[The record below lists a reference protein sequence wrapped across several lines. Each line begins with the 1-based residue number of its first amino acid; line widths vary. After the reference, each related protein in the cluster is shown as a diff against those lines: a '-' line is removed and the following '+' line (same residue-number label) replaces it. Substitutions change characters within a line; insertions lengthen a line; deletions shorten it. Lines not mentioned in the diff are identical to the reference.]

1 MYVPKGLAQPPPVL
15 QWPAV
20 LPPQAPLAQ
29 QQLEHT
35 QISAQKSAS
44 FSRYQVK
51 LRCATLVWHFQPCWH
66 WATAH

>member
-44 FSRYQVK
+44 FSRI
-51 LRCATLVWHFQPCWH
+51 R
-66 WATAH
+66 